1 MTDSQLPKSWDPMTA
16 GETFKQVVLNPTSS
30 EYRDVEKNVMST
42 AGNTL
47 HQIISVNTT
56 CSALLMSDG

>member
-1 MTDSQLPKSWDPMTA
+1 MTDSQLPLSWDPMTA
-16 GETFKQVVLNPTSS
+16 GETFKQVVLSPTSS

-42 AGNTL
+42 AGNRPTL

-56 CSALLMSDG
+56 CSALLG